1 MKTTGIILS
10 SFIIIVAG
18 VVLCILNSHPDILVT
33 IVRITGTAFALAGLL
48 NIILMLMRRRKN
60 KDNQTGRILGWI
72 SGTGGL
78 LLGCAMMLS
87 PLSFTPILVFVF
99 GVLLILGGLSQIYM
113 LAWGYRP
120 YKPSGWMYVL
130 PVLQLIGGIIMICS
144 DTVRTDNATMLLITG
159 IGFIFYGLTTF
170 TIIIG
175 VAGSNKN
182 SHTAENNT
190 EYATSGRPEYVADS
204 NVPVHE
210 TSPASAQSA
219 DNSSTDYHS

>member
-18 VVLCILNSHPDILVT
+18 VVLCILNSHPDILAT
-33 IVRITGTAFALAGLL
+33 IVKITGAAFALAGLL

-60 KDNQTGRILGWI
+60 KDNRTGRILGWI

-99 GVLLILGGLSQIYM
+99 GVLLILGGLSQTGM
-113 LAWGYRP
+113 LTWGYKP
-120 YKPSGWMYVL
+120 YTPSIWMYVL
-130 PVLQLIGGIIMICS
+130 PVLQIIGGVILICS
-144 DTVRTDNATMLLITG
+144 DTVRTDNAAMLLITG
-159 IGFIFYGLTTF
+159 IGFIFYGLTSF

-175 VAGSNKN
+175 VAGSKTNDR
-182 SHTAENNT
+182 TAENKT
-190 EYATSGRPEYVADS
+190 EETSSELPPHEHNDIT
-204 NVPVHE
+204 VHE
-210 TSPASAQSA
+210 TSPVATPDTDKSTA
-219 DNSSTDYHS
+219 DHHS